1 MKKFGAIL
9 LLCGVIVMCAL
20 GDAGSLQFSIP
31 KGIKLP
37 EVRIKD
43 FDIKAI
49 SLRDIDFLFDIEII
63 NPYPIGIRLEKVD
76 FKVDIDKNQLFKT
89 STPSGFK
96 IKANGSAVTPLVLN
110 VEYAKIINIVKDYN
124 KKEYLICDISGN
136 LSIPLPNIPGL
147 PKTFSFPFNVSKKI
161 PAIRPSVSVHNFKV
175 SAPSKAEIQ
184 EAIRKA
190 AKKLNPETIANA
202 LGDLL
207 NGKKVNVKEIGL
219 ADLDLK
225 LKVNFD
231 LKLKNEAK
239 AKLFFN
245 NLNYDFSINNEKV
258 FRGDT
263 SKTQMV
269 GDTLIVT
276 VANELSS
283 KSLGKG
289 VLRIFEER
297 KGLFKIKGETFIN
310 LPAEIK
316 KTPLRLSFD
325 EGGNFG
331 L

>member
-1 MKKFGAIL
+1 MKRYVMIF
-9 LLCGVIVMCAL
+9 LCCTMVVMCVSSES
-20 GDAGSLQFSIP
+20 GSLNFSLP
-31 KGIKLP
+31 KGITLP

-49 SLRDIDFLFDIEII
+49 SLRDIDFNFDIEIT
-63 NPYPIGIRLEKVD
+63 NPYPIGIRLEKVE

-89 STPSGFK
+89 TTPSGFK

-110 VEYAKIINIVKDYN
+110 LEYAKIINIVKDYN
-124 KKEYLICDISGN
+124 KKEYLVCDISGN
-136 LSIPLPNIPGL
+136 LVIPLPNIPGL
-147 PKTFSFPFNVSKKI
+147 PKTFSFPFSVSKKI
-161 PAIRPSVSVHNFKV
+161 PAIRPSVAIHNFKV
-175 SAPSKAEIQ
+175 TAPSRAEIQ

-190 AKKLNPETIANA
+190 GQNLNADKVA
-202 LGDLL
+202 GFLGDLIS
-207 NGKKVNVKEIGL
+207 GKKVNVKEVGL

-245 NLNYDFSINNEKV
+245 NLNYDFAINNEKV

-263 SKTQMV
+263 SKTQMA

-325 EGGNFG
+325 EGGDFG

>member
-1 MKKFGAIL
+1 M
-9 LLCGVIVMCAL
+9 IVFCFAAVMSTSSESDAL
-20 GDAGSLQFSIP
+20 DFSLP
-31 KGIKLP
+31 KGIALP

-49 SLRDIDFLFDIEII
+49 SLRDIDFQFNIEIT

-89 STPSGFK
+89 TTPSGFK

-110 VEYAKIINIVKDYN
+110 LEYAKIINIIKDYN
-124 KKEYLICDISGN
+124 NKEYLVCDISGK
-136 LSIPLPNIPGL
+136 LSIPLPKIPGL

-161 PAIRPSVSVHNFKV
+161 PAIRPTVAIHNFKV
-175 SAPSKAEIQ
+175 TAPSKAEIQ

-190 AKKLNPETIANA
+190 GQNLNADKVFGL
-202 LGDLL
+202 LGDLI

-283 KSLGKG
+283 KSMGKG
-289 VLRIFEER
+289 VLQIFEDR
-297 KGLFKIKGETFIN
+297 KGIFKVKGETFIN

-316 KTPLRLSFD
+316 KKPLRLSFD
-325 EGGNFG
+325 EGGGFG